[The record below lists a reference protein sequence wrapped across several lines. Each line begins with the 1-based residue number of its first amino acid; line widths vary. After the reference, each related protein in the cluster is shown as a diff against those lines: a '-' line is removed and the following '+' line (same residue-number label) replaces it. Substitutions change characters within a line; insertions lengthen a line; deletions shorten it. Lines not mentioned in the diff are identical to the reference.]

1 MTEKYFRSHTCQ
13 QTDNLEDLLLS
24 HRYHNNPDSI
34 RNGNLVMKTMGLV
47 IVLVCTIGIYWKK
60 NRKLIRAR
68 RCQYNVMTLNQTV
81 LLVSLLN
88 VDSAVLSYFLQGKG
102 RLVFTLEM
110 LRTILIENIFF
121 KTLVPLYLILQSR
134 THLKSLWAD
143 KQPER
148 RRFFMSKQNIV
159 GRPVISR
166 YQSTD
171 QETGAAFSNNRN
183 DGSQRRNRIYF
194 PGDLPSRNRNHV
206 MITIHAEEKFGDL
219 ALVV

>member
-1 MTEKYFRSHTCQ
+1 
-13 QTDNLEDLLLS
+13 
-24 HRYHNNPDSI
+24 
-34 RNGNLVMKTMGLV
+34 MKTTGLV

-81 LLVSLLN
+81 LLISLLN
-88 VDSAVLSYFLQGKG
+88 VDSTVLSYFLQGKG

-121 KTLVPLYLILQSR
+121 KTLFPVYLILQSR
-134 THLKSLWAD
+134 KHLQSLWTD

-148 RRFFMSKQNIV
+148 LRFFMSEQKII
-159 GRPVISR
+159 GRPGVSK
-166 YQSTD
+166 YQPTD
-171 QETGAAFSNNRN
+171 HEALPVACN
-183 DGSQRRNRIYF
+183 DCRQR
-194 PGDLPSRNRNHV
+194 RNRNHV
-206 MITIHAEEKFGDL
+206 TITIHATEQFGEL